1 MKTAVLCADIGT
13 SSLKAGFIGIDG
25 AVFAFSRTK
34 FDQTKG
40 SNRWLQA
47 LATCTK
53 SMAGALSTPHPIEL
67 IAISISG
74 NGPSLASPEFSC
86 LWDEKLCPEA
96 EQQLQNLAVQGT
108 PNKSIFIPRLLHIK
122 QQYPDQWEKPP
133 IWYSVPEYLVYQLTG
148 SAKTSL
154 PEKRFEEAYW
164 TPEALE
170 NAKLTV
176 TLPPFNKVGTPTGL
190 LTEEG
195 NNILGLPLKKEARIP
210 VFCGGPDFTTALIGT
225 GTLHPG
231 AICDRAGTSE
241 GINVCTSKPLV
252 VDGIRTLPSPMPTLW
267 NGSVLIA
274 DSGSRFSHWKA
285 KSCYSNATYQDLIQ
299 ILSSQ
304 KNSEG
309 YQVMMSIAKDVSLAY
324 EIIKKAVLASG
335 EKLEDK
341 MRVTGGQARNPLWMQ
356 IKADTLGINLEVP
369 QCPDAELSGNAII
382 AYTGLH
388 FFETIKEGAEQ
399 IAKPSQIY
407 VPRGTN
413 YGCV

>member
-25 AVFAFSRTK
+25 TVFAFSRTK
-34 FDQTKG
+34 FDPTKG
-40 SNRWLQA
+40 SNRWLDA

-53 SMAGALSTPHPIEL
+53 SMASALYSSYPIEL
-67 IAISISG
+67 VAISISG
-74 NGPSLASPEFSC
+74 NGPSLTSPEFSC

-96 EQQLQNLAVQGT
+96 EQQLQKLATQGK
-108 PNKSIFIPRLLHIK
+108 PNTSIFIPRLLHIK
-122 QQYPDQWEKPP
+122 YQYPDQWEKTP

-148 SAKTSL
+148 IPNTSL
-154 PEKRFEEAYW
+154 PEQRYESAYW
-164 TPEALE
+164 TPESLE
-170 NAKLTV
+170 NAELTV
-176 TLPPFNKVGTPTGL
+176 TLPPFNKVGNPTGN

-195 NNILGLPLKKEARIP
+195 KKILEIPLTKGSTIP

-252 VDGIRTLPSPMPTLW
+252 ADSIRTLPSPMPSLW

-299 ILSSQ
+299 ILCSQ

-309 YQVMMSIAKDVSLAY
+309 YQVMMSIAKDVSIAY

-335 EKLEDK
+335 EKLENK

-356 IKADTLGINLEVP
+356 IKADMLGINLEVP

-407 VPRGTN
+407 FPRGTN